1 MLLKSWPSS
10 IFHLFKESFKTCADS
25 FRCCLAFLFFSV
37 KIGLQLVV
45 NSLYFHL
52 WRHILIVAL
61 IVATSS
67 KVFLIWL
74 NVMSYFPLN
83 HGNNSAT
90 LHFICLLRSF
100 RSFGAVDST
109 STLIISN
116 IVPICWFGQSWLF
129 CFLSDLFCYLASAF
143 ACLAVD
149 APSATRSATTPPC
162 SSSHVKMFYGLGS
175 AMAKMAC
182 SLCSVTITYLRISM
196 VCLSRKNQA
205 LNSKAL
211 HTWLCTSF
219 CFCQET
225 SSSFCIGLRT
235 FQTIGSWHPSC
246 STWYHLL

>member
-1 MLLKSWPSS
+1 ML
-10 IFHLFKESFKTCADS
+10 C
-25 FRCCLAFLFFSV
+25 
-37 KIGLQLVV
+37 
-45 NSLYFHL
+45 
-52 WRHILIVAL
+52 HI
-61 IVATSS
+61 
-67 KVFLIWL
+67 
-74 NVMSYFPLN
+74 FPLN

-90 LHFICLLRSF
+90 LHFICLLLSF

-149 APSATRSATTPPC
+149 APSATRSATTRPC

-211 HTWLCTSF
+211 QTCAHLAEYIILLLSGNIIIILHRFENLSDHRKLASILFHVVPPSLNAIIYGRQIKAVREKNHCLYYFYKEKMTSF
-219 CFCQET
+219 SCGAI
-225 SSSFCIGLRT
+225 SFLAIRNWSFNCVNKLWVI
-235 FQTIGSWHPSC
+235 I
-246 STWYHLL
+246 